1 MFARTAL
8 APGLLAA
15 ATSLVHAGTLTADL
29 ERTLAARGTHADVA
43 VIVRFTDPVD
53 PQPFT
58 VRDRRARDN
67 RLLVALKARATEG
80 RRAIDP
86 LLEAEG
92 ARRVRD
98 LWIVNGVA
106 ATLPAVAVRKLAAL
120 DGVATVD
127 VDSFVQSG
135 RSQRLP
141 PPRTGPRELP
151 ALPAPAPA
159 RDERAAALA
168 AQAGWNIAAVRAPEV
183 WAQGVGG
190 RGVVVAT
197 MDTGADLAHPD
208 LQRTWRAGGN
218 SWFDPYGEEPV
229 PYDALGHGT
238 QALGVI
244 VGGQA
249 IGIAPEARWIAV
261 RLYDAN
267 GRARM
272 SDIHRAFQWLMDPD
286 GDAATLD
293 APDVVN
299 ASWTLLGRAP
309 GTCIGEFAADIRAL
323 KASGIAV
330 VFAAGN
336 DGPAPSTSSSPANNP
351 GALSVGAADRDL
363 ALARMTSRGPSSC
376 DGSDFPRVIAPGTNI
391 RTTDLAHG
399 GPAAYANTSGT
410 SLAAPHVAGVLAL
423 LMSAFPAASLDEL
436 EAALARGARRA
447 EAGAPTGVV
456 DAKAAFD
463 LLQRS
468 RDEGAHAPIYGAV
481 APLKAPPRT
490 E

>member
-1 MFARTAL
+1 MSARTAL
-8 APGLLAA
+8 ALGLLTA
-15 ATSLVHAGTLTADL
+15 ATAFAHAGTLTADL
-29 ERTLAARGTHADVA
+29 ERTLASRGTHADVA

-53 PQPFT
+53 PAPLAAH
-58 VRDRRARDN
+58 DRRRRDN
-67 RLLVALKARATEG
+67 RVLVALKARAAEG
-80 RRAIDP
+80 RRAIEP
-86 LLEAEG
+86 LLAADG

-98 LWIVNGVA
+98 LWIINGVA
-106 ATLPAVAVRKLAAL
+106 VTLPAVAVRKLAMQ

-127 VDSFVQSG
+127 VDAFVQSG

-141 PPRTGPRELP
+141 PPRTAPRETTPP
-151 ALPAPAPA
+151 AAAAPA

-168 AQAGWNIAAVRAPEV
+168 AQAGWNIAAVRAPDV
-183 WAQGVGG
+183 WAQGTAG

-208 LQRTWRAGGN
+208 LQRAWRAGSN

-261 RLYDAN
+261 RLYDSN

-286 GDAATLD
+286 GDPSTLD
-293 APDVVN
+293 APDIVN

-309 GTCIGEFAADIRAL
+309 GSCIGEFAADIRAL

-336 DGPAPSTSSSPANNP
+336 DGPAPATSSSPANNP
-351 GALSVGAADRDL
+351 GALSVGAVDRDL
-363 ALARMTSRGPSSC
+363 APARMTSRGPSAC
-376 DGSDFPRVIAPGTNI
+376 DGGVFPRLLAPGTNI

-399 GPAAYANTSGT
+399 GPAAYGNTSGT

-436 EAALARGARRA
+436 EAALARSARRTDA
-447 EAGAPTGVV
+447 AGETGLV

-463 LLQRS
+463 VLRRS
-468 RDEGAHAPIYGAV
+468 RDEGTNAPIYG
-481 APLKAPPRT
+481 PLSQSTPRPRT